1 MDEAGEGQRLDNF
14 LLRHLKG
21 VPKSHVYRIVR
32 SGEVRVDGR
41 RAGVDDRLAMGETV
55 RVPPIRLAQPAA
67 TTAAPAREFPVL
79 FEDDHL
85 LIIDKPAG
93 VAVHGGS
100 GVSSGVIEQLRAA
113 RQPKFLELAH
123 RIDRETSG
131 ILVLAKRRSALTAVQ
146 ADLRNGGNFGGN
158 AGGWKKEYRLAV
170 FGQPTFE
177 RKEVKLAL
185 TKDTGA
191 NGERHVRVDEE
202 GQYALTRFAV
212 QQRYAHGALLS
223 ARIATGRTHQIR
235 VHAQSLGLPLVGD
248 ERYGDFALNKAL
260 KVGRMLLHAAR
271 LELTHPASGERL
283 VVESPL
289 PTDFQREL
297 NKLDTR

>member
-1 MDEAGEGQRLDNF
+1 MVDEAGEGQRLDNF

-32 SGEVRVDGR
+32 SGEVRVNGR
-41 RAGVDDRLAMGETV
+41 RAGVDDRLAVGDAV

-67 TTAAPAREFPVL
+67 TKPAPAREFPVL

-146 ADLRNGGNFGGN
+146 ADLRNSGN

-170 FGQPTFE
+170 FGQPPFE
-177 RKEVKLAL
+177 RKEVKLSL
-185 TKDTGA
+185 TKDTGP
-191 NGERHVRVDEE
+191 NGERHVRVDED

-248 ERYGDFALNKAL
+248 ERYGDFALNKAR

-283 VVESPL
+283 VVECPL
-289 PTDFQREL
+289 PADFQREL
-297 NKLDTR
+297 DKLDAP